1 MQYITVYVQYIQCW
15 ASAFQIRIIFWIFFQ
30 NEEDV
35 RVLSMQVQI
44 LILRKEEKSNFI
56 LCISSSR
63 LMVPR
68 ANYLHDGSS
77 SILAIGR
84 CAHLSLHL
92 RKFLLSLMEMFHL
105 HKFLNSCGKNYCN
118 YSKYFSSNLSVL
130 IWKFVVSVV
139 EIFSS
144 LVWKF
149 LFFLLWWGNFLLLL
163 WGRNENEKCPQ

>member
-1 MQYITVYVQYIQCW
+1 MQYITVYVQYIQCC
-15 ASAFQIRIIFWIFFQ
+15 ASAFQIRIIFYSKGRGCRRAFYVSANFDIAKGG
-30 NEEDV
+30 EEQFYP
-35 RVLSMQVQI
+35 LH
-44 LILRKEEKSNFI
+44 
-56 LCISSSR
+56 SSSR

-149 LFFLLWWGNFLLLL
+149 LFFLLWWGHFLLLL

>member
-1 MQYITVYVQYIQCW
+1 MG
-15 ASAFQIRIIFWIFFQ
+15 
-30 NEEDV
+30 
-35 RVLSMQVQI
+35 I
-44 LILRKEEKSNFI
+44 LVGNNRLRKEEMSNFI
-56 LCISSSR
+56 LYISSRR
-63 LMVPR
+63 LMIPR

-118 YSKYFSSNLSVL
+118 YSKYLSSNLFVL
-130 IWKFVVSVV
+130 LWKFVGSGV

-149 LFFLLWWGNFLLLL
+149 FFFLLWCGNCWLLLKD
-163 WGRNENEKCPQ
+163 RNENEKNPH